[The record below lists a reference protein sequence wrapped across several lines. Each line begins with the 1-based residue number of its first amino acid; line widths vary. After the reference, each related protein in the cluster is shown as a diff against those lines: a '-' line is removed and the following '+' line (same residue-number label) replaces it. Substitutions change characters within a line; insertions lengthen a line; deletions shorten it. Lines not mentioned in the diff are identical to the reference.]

1 MPWLFT
7 KHTKPEPFVGQDP
20 TPAGSRE
27 APSSLSC
34 ISLYTSAHK
43 QHSLESVVA
52 RGALFNEIA
61 ARVQP
66 LRTLSAPG
74 ALPSRFTRV
83 SPPLRGPELCP
94 GQTHPFPFSLA
105 TYITFTHL
113 RKNGLQGDQD
123 SLSLVQPACLK
134 RVTLSLRPLPHSPV
148 HGQFIGMDPPMVPS
162 WYPLSVENSALPWV
176 GPLRVRTGCRASR

>member
-1 MPWLFT
+1 MVAMECARKKILGKVRRLPWLFT
-7 KHTKPEPFVGQDP
+7 KHTKPEPFVGPDP

-52 RGALFNEIA
+52 RGALFNEMA

-74 ALPSRFTRV
+74 GAPIPLHQGFT
-83 SPPLRGPELCP
+83 PTP
-94 GQTHPFPFSLA
+94 GS
-105 TYITFTHL
+105 
-113 RKNGLQGDQD
+113 
-123 SLSLVQPACLK
+123 
-134 RVTLSLRPLPHSPV
+134 
-148 HGQFIGMDPPMVPS
+148 
-162 WYPLSVENSALPWV
+162 
-176 GPLRVRTGCRASR
+176 